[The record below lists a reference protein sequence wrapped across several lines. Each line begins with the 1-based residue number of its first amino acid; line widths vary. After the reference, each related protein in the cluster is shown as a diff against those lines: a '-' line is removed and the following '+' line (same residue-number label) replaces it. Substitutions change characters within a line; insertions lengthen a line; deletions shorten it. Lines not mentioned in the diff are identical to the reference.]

1 MAYSAQEVAAF
12 IAANPQLSPDEI
24 LSLAQSNGVGAD
36 VLFQALNTEGSRFQG
51 ASYDDVANAYQAAPV
66 AAVAPAAPVAPAGTQ
81 NATVAS
87 TGTQQQVQANTPAT
101 VTRASST
108 GTAATG
114 AGTAY
119 IPGQITD
126 QQLID
131 YFAANP
137 GRSDSE
143 NFAQLRQYQ
152 VSPEQVSRALGI
164 PLDQAQNRFR
174 EQRLNATPTG
184 LIGSEEALEK
194 GLADATGTLRGA
206 ETTSISDIDAA
217 LQRMVDLYG
226 LNIDDLRAAGTTA
239 STYFQPYQQ
248 GGTTAFNTQLALSG
262 ALGQDAFNQARVESP
277 YEKFLFEQGMRGN
290 LAGAAATGGLGGGNV
305 QRELTRFGQGMASQ
319 GLQQQIG
326 NLNTLSGYGM
336 QAAGALGDITM
347 NTAGNI
353 AGQRTN
359 QASAQGTAGLNRA
372 NIRQNTGQNIAD
384 MQYGTGQDLASGR
397 TRAGEIQANQLENF
411 YANQSNLLSGLGTY
425 RANMIDRQASDLI
438 DMGGDAAT
446 RASNLAT
453 GLSRDV
459 SGLQTGLAR
468 DQIAAYGGAERIN
481 SPSFDYEEALGSAAG
496 GYMLGN
502 DIIYQQRQGGL
513 APVSESRGV
522 STRRTGPYDDRGGY
536 RFPDNN
542 PFNVPNFRSFG
553 P

>member
-36 VLFQALNTEGSRFQG
+36 VLFQALNTDGSRFQG
-51 ASYDDVANAYQAAPV
+51 ASYDDVANAYQAAP
-66 AAVAPAAPVAPAGTQ
+66 AQQTAPTQTAPVQQTATGQTTPAQTS
-81 NATVAS
+81 ATF
-87 TGTQQQVQANTPAT
+87 QANTKLVNSAVP
-101 VTRASST
+101 
-108 GTAATG
+108 GAATN
-114 AGTAY
+114 A
-119 IPGQITD
+119 QI
-126 QQLID
+126 QA
-131 YFAANP
+131 YFANNP
-137 GRSDSE
+137 GVPDSQVY
-143 NFAQLRQYQ
+143 AYMRQFG
-152 VSPEQVSRALGI
+152 VSPEQVSQAMGI

-206 ETTSISDIDAA
+206 ETASISDIDAA

-239 STYFQPYQQ
+239 SNYFQPYQQ

-262 ALGQDAFNQARVESP
+262 ALGKDAFNQARVESP
-277 YEKFLFEQGMRGN
+277 YEQFLFEQGMRGN

-336 QAAGALGDITM
+336 QAAGAMGDITM

-359 QASAQGTAGLNRA
+359 QANAQGTAGLNRS

-384 MQYGTGQDLASGR
+384 MQYGTGQNLASGR

-411 YANQSNLLSGLGTY
+411 YANQSNLLSGLGTN

-438 DMGGDAAT
+438 DMGGDAAL
-446 RASNLAT
+446 RAANLAT

-468 DQIAAYGGAERIN
+468 EQNSAYSGAERIN

-513 APVSESRGV
+513 APVSESIP
-522 STRRTGPYDDRGGY
+522 SSRRFGPYNPNNGGY
-536 RFPDNN
+536 
-542 PFNVPNFRSFG
+542 VPAQSRMPNGVYNTQSMSYLG
-553 P
+553 GLV

>member
-1 MAYSAQEVAAF
+1 
-12 IAANPQLSPDEI
+12 
-24 LSLAQSNGVGAD
+24 
-36 VLFQALNTEGSRFQG
+36 
-51 ASYDDVANAYQAAPV
+51 
-66 AAVAPAAPVAPAGTQ
+66 
-81 NATVAS
+81 
-87 TGTQQQVQANTPAT
+87 
-101 VTRASST
+101 
-108 GTAATG
+108 
-114 AGTAY
+114 
-119 IPGQITD
+119 
-126 QQLID
+126 LID